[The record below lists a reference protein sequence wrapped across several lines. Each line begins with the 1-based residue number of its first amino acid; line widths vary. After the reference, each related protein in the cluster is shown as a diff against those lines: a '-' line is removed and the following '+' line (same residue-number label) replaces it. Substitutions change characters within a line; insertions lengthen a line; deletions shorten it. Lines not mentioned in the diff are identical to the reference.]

1 MANELVI
8 APKTFGEVQTMS
20 EALSKS
26 NLLPDA
32 LKGKSADVAFQIMTG
47 AELGLSP
54 MASIRGIHVIQG
66 KPVISADTMV
76 ALCLGSG
83 LCEYFMQTDAT
94 DTSVTYET
102 KRKGAPRPQ
111 TCTWTLDMAKRA
123 ALHQKDNWRLHPR
136 QMLASRAKAELAR
149 SAYPDVLAG
158 CFDPDEMQ
166 VPVRQVEPVQD
177 AEWTEAPSMVDE
189 IAAVGNLAELD
200 AMIPKLKTL
209 TGRTLEVAREAY
221 GRKKLQLSKLNAEE
235 KQWIESKQPEA
246 RVSHPTSPPASSD
259 SSLAG
264 ASTQASSETQ
274 STESTV

>member
-1 MANELVI
+1 
-8 APKTFGEVQTMS
+8 
-20 EALSKS
+20 
-26 NLLPDA
+26 
-32 LKGKSADVAFQIMTG
+32 
-47 AELGLSP
+47 
-54 MASIRGIHVIQG
+54 MASIRGIYVIQG

-83 LCEYFMQTDAT
+83 LCEYFMQTADS
-94 DTSVTYET
+94 DSSVTYET

-111 TCTWTLDMAKRA
+111 TCTWTFDMAKRA

-166 VPVRQVEPVQD
+166 VPVRQAESVQD
-177 AEWTEAPSMVDE
+177 AEWTEAPSVIDE
-189 IAAVGNLAELD
+189 IAAVGTLAELD

-221 GRKKLQLSKLNAEE
+221 GRKKLQLSKLNVEE
-235 KQWIESKQPEA
+235 KQWIESMQPEA
-246 RVSHPTSPPASSD
+246 RAEAVRAAKSAGDLNSDIEYDIKPNPLTGTMCSVCNTPQVQTPHGVSCKFGHGGAPAK
-259 SSLAG
+259 
-264 ASTQASSETQ
+264 E
-274 STESTV
+274 